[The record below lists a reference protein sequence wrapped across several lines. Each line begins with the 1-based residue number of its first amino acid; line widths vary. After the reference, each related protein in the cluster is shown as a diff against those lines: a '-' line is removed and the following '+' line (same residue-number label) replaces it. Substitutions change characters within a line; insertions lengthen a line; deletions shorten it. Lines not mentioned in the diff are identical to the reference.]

1 MKNHPHPEGVR
12 MHNMPGTGFLQRA
25 KMSKLQGADDAAQY
39 IEWDV
44 RNWSAALTFWQQHS
58 RIKLAGCEALEI
70 GTRNGGLSLWLA
82 AQGARVLSTD
92 IEPPTPRAVRLHQMS
107 RRSDQIRYELMDATR
122 IPYSGQFDVVV
133 FKSVLG
139 AIGRAG
145 SNMQQ
150 QAVDG
155 MYKAL
160 KPGGELF
167 FAENLLASPV
177 HQFCRRH
184 FVRWAS
190 WRYVSIEEMRRYLSR
205 FSQVQYATVG
215 FAGAFGRSEPQRN
228 VLSFF
233 DRTVFDRTVPESW
246 RYIMVGV
253 ARK

>member
-1 MKNHPHPEGVR
+1 MFVAEEKRGV
-12 MHNMPGTGFLQRA
+12 
-25 KMSKLQGADDAAQY
+25 ADNPAQY

-58 RIKLAGCEALEI
+58 SINLAGCEALEI

-82 AQGARVLSTD
+82 SQGARVVSTD
-92 IEPPTPRAVRLHQMS
+92 IEPPTPRAVRLHEIN
-107 RRSDQIRYELMDATR
+107 RRSDQIRYELMDATH

-139 AIGRAG
+139 AIGRVGG
-145 SNMQQ
+145 SSMQQ
-150 QAVDG
+150 HAVDE

-177 HQFCRRH
+177 HQFCRRR
-184 FVRWAS
+184 FVRWGS
-190 WRYVSIEEMRRYLSR
+190 GWRYVAIGEMRRYLSR
-205 FSQVQYATVG
+205 FSQLQYATVG
-215 FAGAFGRSEPQRN
+215 FAGAFGRSERQRN
-228 VLSFF
+228 FLSFF
-233 DRTVFDRTVPESW
+233 DRMVFDRTLPESW

-253 ARK
+253 ARR